1 MSELPEKHVVT
12 CFLECRGRILLLRR
26 SQQVGSFR
34 GRWAGIS
41 GYVEG
46 SADEQSLIEIGEET
60 GLGPED
66 VVLVKKG
73 KPLEVEDLETGVSWI
88 IHSYLYHTGA
98 GGRVKTDWEH
108 CDKRWIKPEELPDFN
123 TVPML
128 QEALASVFKP

>member
-1 MSELPEKHVVT
+1 MNELPEKHVVT
-12 CFLECRGRILLLRR
+12 CFLEYRGKILLLKR

-46 SADEQSLIEIGEET
+46 SADEQSLIEISEET
-60 GLGPED
+60 GLHSAD
-66 VVLVKKG
+66 VLLVKKG
-73 KPLEVEDLETGVSWI
+73 RPLEVDDHETGVCWI
-88 IHSYLYHTGA
+88 IHSYLYSTIA

-108 CDKRWIKPEELPDFN
+108 CDKRWIKPEELADFN

-128 QEALASVFKP
+128 QEALASVLQL